1 MATDTIEKLYEEYQ
15 LERNAKISKEQFTSF
30 VVFFPSL
37 LVIISDGVVD
47 MEEWEY
53 LQQLSLFMA
62 KSFKKEG
69 DSAKNVNELSK
80 CYLMEVSYIIK
91 HLKDYQDDFLL
102 ALKSYLEENPEDK
115 VSVFDTIKLFADASN
130 GTSTEEE
137 EKIESIAN
145 YLQLD

>member
-1 MATDTIEKLYEEYQ
+1 MATDTIKQLYLEYQ
-15 LERNAKISKEQFTSF
+15 QERNAKISKEQFTSF

-69 DSAKNVNELSK
+69 DSPQSVNELSK
-80 CYLMEVSYIIK
+80 CYLLEISYIIK
-91 HLKDYQDDFLL
+91 HLKDYQEDFLL
-102 ALKSYLEENPEDK
+102 SLKSYLEENPEDK
-115 VSVFDTIKLFADASN
+115 ASVYDTIRLFADASE
-130 GTSTEEE
+130 GTSKEEE
-137 EKIESIAN
+137 AKIISLSD
-145 YLQLD
+145 YLHLH